1 MSLFGE
7 SIKNLSPA
15 IFQTLL
21 AHKQSGLPQGQTYRE
36 SRLQLSTGH
45 VPSHF
50 NSQRREKW
58 KASSTPEQLFV
69 LFLICGGSSFGK
81 HLPGYLPANP
91 HACSCC
97 DRYRGP
103 SNGSVWRRS
112 EEVRDAHT
120 FLNSLLKPGII
131 RCLKCHPQTTSQTQQ
146 PTKPLHGSVF
156 STGQQG
162 SRLPPQRERL
172 WGQQHN
178 AGSPALLTGEYNPQR
193 NLIPFW
199 S

>member
-36 SRLQLSTGH
+36 SRLQLTTGH

-81 HLPGYLPANP
+81 HLPGYL
-91 HACSCC
+91 
-97 DRYRGP
+97 
-103 SNGSVWRRS
+103 
-112 EEVRDAHT
+112 E
-120 FLNSLLKPGII
+120 
-131 RCLKCHPQTTSQTQQ
+131 
-146 PTKPLHGSVF
+146 
-156 STGQQG
+156 
-162 SRLPPQRERL
+162 
-172 WGQQHN
+172 
-178 AGSPALLTGEYNPQR
+178 
-193 NLIPFW
+193 LIPMLAPAAIGIEAQAMAVFGGGVKK
-199 S
+199 SEMHTHS